1 MRKVFTLLLMSII
14 TSIGV
19 WAQEKVEVTAFAD
32 FIVSNDGKTLTV
44 SGKGDLTT
52 LTTSITT
59 TVFTNTAVGNV
70 FVKNGEG
77 YVSVTQ
83 GSDFSSS
90 ETYYKVNIGEKTEI
104 ENTEANPFLK
114 NTTYVKSF
122 SKNKYLKSEYVG
134 KVFTSAT
141 ANSTET
147 DWLQDGTLVAADDEI
162 ITGGNVYYYIIDENG
177 KYNVMVKSI
186 DNTKEQRKANDI

>member
-19 WAQEKVEVTAFAD
+19 WAQEEEATASAD
-32 FIVSNDGKTLTV
+32 FIVRDGGKTLIV

-70 FVKNGEG
+70 FVKNGEEF
-77 YVSVTQ
+77 VSVTQ

-90 ETYYKVNIGEKTEI
+90 DTYYKVNIGEKTEI
-104 ENTEANPFLK
+104 VNTEANPFLK

-122 SKNKYLKSEYVG
+122 SKNK
-134 KVFTSAT
+134 FT
-141 ANSTET
+141 N
-147 DWLQDGTLVAADDEI
+147 LI
-162 ITGGNVYYYIIDENG
+162 FYI
-177 KYNVMVKSI
+177 S
-186 DNTKEQRKANDI
+186 